1 MLESYKEFVW
11 VVLNI
16 YVLKL
21 IFFFLENW
29 VLNKKVEGFFLLL
42 FNVEL
47 GNMYFLM
54 KLIK

>member
-1 MLESYKEFVW
+1 MLESYKEFVL